1 MGKVRKP
8 PRGRTGPDKGSC
20 AGSPPSNDY
29 QIGRGRPPREY
40 QWKPNQSGNKKGRK
54 KGSKNRKTIVQAA
67 ERKTFTVKK
76 AGRPRKVTATEVGLH
91 NLQQEVLRGD
101 RKAFLDYLEIIER
114 YGDRDEITASMQE
127 LVAED
132 HAILANM
139 LARKARKP
147 TEENGDQ

>member
-1 MGKVRKP
+1 MGKSKSS
-8 PRGRTGPDKGSC
+8 RGPAGTDKGP
-20 AGSPPSNDY
+20 AGAPPNNEY
-29 QIGRGRPPREY
+29 RIGRGQPPLEY

-101 RKAFLDYLEIIER
+101 RKAFLDYLGILER
-114 YGDRDEITASMQE
+114 YGDRDEIPASMQE
-127 LVAED
+127 LMAED
-132 HAILANM
+132 HDILTN
-139 LARKARKP
+139 LIARKARKP
-147 TEENGDQ
+147 TGENGDR

>member
-1 MGKVRKP
+1 MRR
-8 PRGRTGPDKGSC
+8 RGLATTTRS
-20 AGSPPSNDY
+20 AAA
-29 QIGRGRPPREY
+29 GRPVEY

-101 RKAFLDYLEIIER
+101 RKAFLDYLEIVER

-132 HAILANM
+132 QAILANM
-139 LARKARKP
+139 LARKVRKP
-147 TEENGDQ
+147 TEGNGD